1 MPGIEG
7 SRLQLEVSETIAS
20 ANPELTCSVL
30 AQLNRLEVG
39 TVIDDFG
46 TGRVRLMDLR
56 RFLVDTFKIDRSL
69 INNLLAD
76 RVSHDAV
83 DLILTLATKL
93 NKKVVAEGIEKAAQ
107 VDRLKALGCKF
118 GQGYFF
124 SQPLEVTQAD
134 ELIREQESVGKHD
147 GYSRLTHRPA
157 SLSPRLIQEQVTIA
171 HLILTSFG

>member
-1 MPGIEG
+1 M
-7 SRLQLEVSETIAS
+7 
-20 ANPELTCSVL
+20 
-30 AQLNRLEVG
+30 
-39 TVIDDFG
+39 
-46 TGRVRLMDLR
+46 
-56 RFLVDTFKIDRSL
+56 
-69 INNLLAD
+69 
-76 RVSHDAV
+76 

-147 GYSRLTHRPA
+147 GYSRLITHRPA

>member
-1 MPGIEG
+1 M
-7 SRLQLEVSETIAS
+7 
-20 ANPELTCSVL
+20 
-30 AQLNRLEVG
+30 
-39 TVIDDFG
+39 IDDFG

-56 RFLVDTFKIDRSL
+56 RFLVDTFKIDRFL

-124 SQPLEVTQAD
+124 SKPSKL
-134 ELIREQESVGKHD
+134 
-147 GYSRLTHRPA
+147 
-157 SLSPRLIQEQVTIA
+157 PRQM
-171 HLILTSFG
+171 S